1 MSKKR
6 FSSIMIMVI
15 FMKEY
20 IIKEHED
27 GTKVTVREVQLV
39 LLEMLKDIDALCQKH
54 HINYWLTGGSA
65 LGAVRHKGFIPW
77 DDDADI
83 GMMREDYER
92 FVKVVHE
99 LGDGYVAQNFDIDD
113 RYNVVVPMKVRK
125 KGTYCEEVNSLL
137 KNKCTECDGLFIDI
151 FVLDYVNDCKWK
163 DFVWRMRNG
172 FLMVVITLLENLHF
186 NPKAL
191 KRRFLRNAK
200 RYGQLNQGNTMIGYD
215 LTWTFNS
222 FFRPVVYP
230 KESVFPLRYVP
241 FEDTKL
247 PIPKDPKPMLD
258 NEVSCNFMSYPP
270 LKDQQPKHL
279 KDARLS

>member
-1 MSKKR
+1 
-6 FSSIMIMVI
+6 
-15 FMKEY
+15 
-20 IIKEHED
+20 
-27 GTKVTVREVQLV
+27 
-39 LLEMLKDIDALCQKH
+39 
-54 HINYWLTGGSA
+54 
-65 LGAVRHKGFIPW
+65 
-77 DDDADI
+77 
-83 GMMREDYER
+83 
-92 FVKVVHE
+92 
-99 LGDGYVAQNFDIDD
+99 
-113 RYNVVVPMKVRK
+113 
-125 KGTYCEEVNSLL
+125 
-137 KNKCTECDGLFIDI
+137 
-151 FVLDYVNDCKWK
+151 
-163 DFVWRMRNG
+163 MRNG

-200 RYGQLNQGNTMIGYD
+200 RYGQLNQGNAMIGYD

-222 FFRPVVYP
+222 FFHPVVYP